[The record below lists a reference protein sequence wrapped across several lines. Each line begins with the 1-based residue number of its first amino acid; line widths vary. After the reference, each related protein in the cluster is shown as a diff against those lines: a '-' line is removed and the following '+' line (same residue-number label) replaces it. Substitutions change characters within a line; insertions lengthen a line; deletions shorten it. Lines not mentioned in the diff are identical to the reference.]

1 MEAGTG
7 QVAVKGLELVVTP
20 EQLELAPGMQSLLTL
35 LVTNRGRTVDR
46 FSLRCTG
53 IDPAWY
59 AIPVGEVNL
68 LPDATEAL
76 QIELHVPDE
85 PNLAAGRYP
94 VRLTV
99 VSQSDPGTSVD
110 FELPLDIATIGTV
123 ELELRPTQV
132 SSRTAG
138 HYVVLLRNLSN
149 ATQALDLHA
158 TDPDDAL
165 KLELASEGVMLEPG
179 DTREVA
185 VTATARRRPLI
196 GRVQSYPFR
205 VIATPAGGE
214 VGEHREPIGGVDGV
228 LTHTPPL
235 SFLAMVPPRLRR
247 WILPLLLLLLLL
259 ALAIWFLAGPGT
271 RTFGLQAA
279 PTPVPTLVAVVPV
292 APPPAPAPPPP
303 TAAPEVKPTAAP
315 KPPPPTIARFEV
327 VAPQQAGP
335 SDYRIVWEVT
345 GADQVKLG
353 GQVKENQGSQI
364 LTNVG
369 DAEYELEATGA
380 GGTVRKSIGILV
392 LRPPEIESFVA
403 QPARV
408 ADGGTVTLVWSAR
421 GAQRA
426 SLDQQPDPNPRSAD
440 PRSGRLEVRPAATT
454 TYTLIVEN
462 ELGRASRT
470 VEVQVGEP

>member
-1 MEAGTG
+1 M
-7 QVAVKGLELVVTP
+7 
-20 EQLELAPGMQSLLTL
+20 
-35 LVTNRGRTVDR
+35 
-46 FSLRCTG
+46 
-53 IDPAWY
+53 
-59 AIPVGEVNL
+59 
-68 LPDATEAL
+68 
-76 QIELHVPDE
+76 
-85 PNLAAGRYP
+85 
-94 VRLTV
+94 
-99 VSQSDPGTSVD
+99 
-110 FELPLDIATIGTV
+110 
-123 ELELRPTQV
+123 
-132 SSRTAG
+132 
-138 HYVVLLRNLSN
+138 
-149 ATQALDLHA
+149 
-158 TDPDDAL
+158 
-165 KLELASEGVMLEPG
+165 
-179 DTREVA
+179 
-185 VTATARRRPLI
+185 
-196 GRVQSYPFR
+196 
-205 VIATPAGGE
+205 
-214 VGEHREPIGGVDGV
+214 

-235 SFLAMVPPRLRR
+235 SFLARVPPRLRR

-271 RTFGLQAA
+271 RTFGLEAA

-303 TAAPEVKPTAAP
+303 TEAPEVKPTAAAP
-315 KPPPPTIARFEV
+315 KPPPPTIARFGWILRSN
-327 VAPQQAGP
+327 AGP

-426 SLDQQPDPNPRSAD
+426 SLDQQPNPNPRSAD

-462 ELGRASRT
+462 SSAERRAPSRCKLASHSA
-470 VEVQVGEP
+470 